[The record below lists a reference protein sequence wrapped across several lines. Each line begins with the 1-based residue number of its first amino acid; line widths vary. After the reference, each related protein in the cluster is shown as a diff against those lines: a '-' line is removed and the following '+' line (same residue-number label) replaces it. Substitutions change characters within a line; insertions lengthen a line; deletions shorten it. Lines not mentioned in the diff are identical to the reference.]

1 VASDEDASVT
11 VITQSTHHT
20 THSISRHVPN
30 PLHAT
35 LLAGTIPLFLGGLL
49 SDIAYFRTYQIQ
61 WSNFSSWLI
70 AGGLV
75 FCGLALL
82 FALANLIRAN
92 QKKGRPLVY
101 LLLLLATWVL
111 GFINAL
117 EHAKDAWATMP
128 LGLLLSVIVTL
139 LACAATWIGLTNL
152 RAGGES

>member
-1 VASDEDASVT
+1 M
-11 VITQSTHHT
+11 TQSTHHT

>member
-1 VASDEDASVT
+1 MT

>member
-1 VASDEDASVT
+1 M
-11 VITQSTHHT
+11 TQSTHHT

-30 PLHAT
+30 PLHAA

-128 LGLLLSVIVTL
+128 LGLILSVIVTL